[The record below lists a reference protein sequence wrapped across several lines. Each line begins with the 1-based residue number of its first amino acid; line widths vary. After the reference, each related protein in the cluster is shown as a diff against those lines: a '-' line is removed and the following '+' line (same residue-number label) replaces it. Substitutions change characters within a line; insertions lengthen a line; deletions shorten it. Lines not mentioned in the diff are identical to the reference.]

1 MEATWEESEVI
12 SAATMV
18 ALGVTMESKKVRPRH
33 SLSRLNRKL
42 NTLLTITKYA
52 KYINILS
59 IAVATD

>member
-33 SLSRLNRKL
+33 SLSRKL
-42 NTLLTITKYA
+42 NILLTITKYA